1 MTEESQSVESSEDI
15 GICDRI
21 ASVMNE
27 LPTRLAKDEHNKYK
41 GYDYISAPA
50 LLEILRPLLAK
61 NGLSFWMN
69 EIGFEIITDIRSG
82 PKSTPWVKITYEIG
96 VTHGDRAYPKD
107 CECFTQMVPLLDPQS
122 IAAAA
127 TYAQKYYFI
136 RKFCVATGESA
147 LEVDATS
154 NPAVVVRSQP
164 TPSSGTSSTSKVVS
178 TVVNKESE
186 STGRIQFVRDQI
198 LACETPDELTSTMK
212 LARDECSPGE
222 LKKLRHYFQQ
232 VATNNGWRYDPDVG
246 MFVVE

>member
-1 MTEESQSVESSEDI
+1 MTEESQSVESSDGV

-27 LPTRLAKDEHNKYK
+27 LPIRLAKDEHNKYK

-50 LLEILRPLLAK
+50 LLETLRPLLAK

-69 EIGFEIITDIRSG
+69 EIGFEVITDIRSSG
-82 PKSTPWVKITYEIG
+82 SKSAPWVKITYEIG

-154 NPAVVVRSQP
+154 NTAVVVSSSSSAESRS
-164 TPSSGTSSTSKVVS
+164 SSGPVSDNSKYEFV
-178 TVVNKESE
+178 KE
-186 STGRIQFVRDQI
+186 QI
-198 LACETPDELTSTMK
+198 LASETPDELTSAFVMS
-212 LARDECSPGE
+212 RDECSRDE
-222 LKKLRHYFQQ
+222 LTRLRPVFQK
-232 VATNNGWRYDPDVG
+232 VAVDNNWSYDPSLKR
-246 MFVVE
+246 FVEHNV